1 VKWAEE
7 RLRHNSVYWGK
18 RVFGDAHWWHI
29 PRSAAELAA
38 ARGAAKGPVHR
49 KPKEKDDP
57 RFHGGKKGVF
67 KQGRRVGLF
76 GVLTGGVLRTVW
88 YEGPSESAEDFVRAV
103 EKAQAKFLQTGKK
116 ELYLDGMGSYHGAE
130 AAAALKG
137 AGFRKVEK
145 VPPNSPDLNPIEN
158 AWARLDDRMAA
169 TDPEELETNQEFK
182 ARAENA
188 LRWLNRNEAEGLT
201 NMVESTQRR
210 LGAVI
215 KLNGGPDELL
225 SRAEEGGRP
234 RRRDFS
240 GGDEQSARALREE
253 EPKDREPT
261 RPGGDQPPNQ
271 GQKQAFVIMFERGSV
286 PVVGGWSRRFKR
298 GPPKI
303 IQES

>member
-1 VKWAEE
+1 MTERQKEKIVATVDQFRFERVRAPWIKRRLKLKGVSVRVVQRTVQEAGYKLPKLIDRRVLDAGTKQKRVKWAEE

-76 GVLTGGVLRTVW
+76 GVLTGGVLRTVLRTVW
-88 YEGPSESAEDFVRAV
+88 YEGPSESAGDFVRAV

-188 LRWLNRNEAEGLT
+188 LRWLNRNEAEGPT
-201 NMVESTQRR
+201 NMVESMQRR

-215 KLNGGPDELL
+215 KLKG
-225 SRAEEGGRP
+225 
-234 RRRDFS
+234 
-240 GGDEQSARALREE
+240 AR
-253 EPKDREPT
+253 T
-261 RPGGDQPPNQ
+261 
-271 GQKQAFVIMFERGSV
+271 SY
-286 PVVGGWSRRFKR
+286 
-298 GPPKI
+298 
-303 IQES
+303 